1 MQNVHRNLLCWLL
14 LSATPALA
22 AGSDENA
29 VKQRAARFYELQIA
43 GNRAEAAKLVEP
55 ASRSR
60 FLGGRPTPFT
70 AVRIDRVTLTGPDRA
85 DVDVTA
91 DLILPLFQQP
101 LSRSF
106 STPWKKLRGQW
117 YFVVDMSAVEQAM
130 SQSGG
135 ALEQRVPPQAPRPL
149 AFTPA
154 VTFGL
159 DGEIRKG
166 LRIENNSSQPT
177 RFRVVSVNE
186 DWLDLLNQSG
196 EIPAGESFPLVLIL
210 KQVPREHQTL
220 VISVEGIRPDR
231 QITRLEIPVQLE
243 APPDTSIRQNMER
256 AIRKYKAGQ

>member
-1 MQNVHRNLLCWLL
+1 
-14 LSATPALA
+14 
-22 AGSDENA
+22 
-29 VKQRAARFYELQIA
+29 
-43 GNRAEAAKLVEP
+43 
-55 ASRSR
+55 
-60 FLGGRPTPFT
+60 
-70 AVRIDRVTLTGPDRA
+70 
-85 DVDVTA
+85 
-91 DLILPLFQQP
+91 
-101 LSRSF
+101 
-106 STPWKKLRGQW
+106 
-117 YFVVDMSAVEQAM
+117 M

-166 LRIENNSSQPT
+166 LRIENNSGQPT
-177 RFRVVSVNE
+177 RFKVVSVNE

-210 KQVPREHQTL
+210 KRVPREHQTL
-220 VISVEGIRPDR
+220 VISVEGIGPDR

-256 AIRKYKAGQ
+256 AIRKYKAEQ